1 MKISVSNADL
11 PVPISLSLPTG
22 LMRSNFL
29 WRTIYKNVREDEGAR
44 IRKYQPLI
52 TGCQEILEQYVR
64 ENGHFDLVDVETK
77 DGTRILISI

>member
-11 PVPISLSLPTG
+11 PTPISLSLPTG
-22 LMRSNFL
+22 LLRSNFL
-29 WRTIYKNVREDEGAR
+29 WRIIYKHVREEEGDQ

-52 TGCQEILEQYVR
+52 TNYQDILEQYVR
-64 ENGHFDLVDVETK
+64 DNGHFDLLDVETK